1 MYIVARERA
10 GELTSTKAERAVRWL
25 KGLRGKISRSVDG
38 ASCLRA
44 RVLSAAK
51 DDVWRG
57 WLSSAEAR
65 VKRVYAASVCGER
78 WRLRCGTCER
88 RMLRNARRS
97 SGSSGHASGGR
108 CRSVASGA
116 VERVGA
122 SEASRGEA
130 EPLRKRV
137 TAQRGNERRG
147 TSRFVGC
154 GMGERGGG
162 GAGSSSSPWWRAGPG
177 GVRERRLAP
186 HT

>member
-10 GELTSTKAERAVRWL
+10 GELTSTRAERAVRWL
-25 KGLRGKISRSVDG
+25 KGLRGKISQSVDG
-38 ASCLRA
+38 ASCLRRRTTCGEGGGQA
-44 RVLSAAK
+44 SM
-51 DDVWRG
+51 
-57 WLSSAEAR
+57 
-65 VKRVYAASVCGER
+65 YAASVCGER
-78 WRLRCGTCER
+78 RRLRGGTCER

-154 GMGERGGG
+154 GTRERGGG
-162 GAGSSSSPWWRAGPG
+162 VGELVLTMVACGLRRGTVRGAWLLIPDVQELSR
-177 GVRERRLAP
+177 V
-186 HT
+186 T

>member
-10 GELTSTKAERAVRWL
+10 GELTSMRAERAVRWW

-38 ASCLRA
+38 ASCLRRRTTCGEGGGQA
-44 RVLSAAK
+44 RVS
-51 DDVWRG
+51 
-57 WLSSAEAR
+57 
-65 VKRVYAASVCGER
+65 VYAASACGER
-78 WRLRCGTCER
+78 RRLRGGTCER